1 MPSVKVT
8 ASEADFKL
16 AQKLAVVDGK
26 LYTEEACQ
34 NEQSAAPNQET
45 TLYYIE
51 SAAVNAVLEGEYT
64 VVADDDGVLT
74 LDIGQKR

>member
-1 MPSVKVT
+1 M
-8 ASEADFKL
+8 ASCTPRK
-16 AQKLAVVDGK
+16 
-26 LYTEEACQ
+26 
-34 NEQSAAPNQET
+34 AAPNQET

-51 SAAVNAVLEGEYT
+51 SAAVKAVLEGEYT

>member
-1 MPSVKVT
+1 M
-8 ASEADFKL
+8 ASCA
-16 AQKLAVVDGK
+16 
-26 LYTEEACQ
+26 TEEACQ

-51 SAAVNAVLEGEYT
+51 SAAVKAVLEGHT

-74 LDIGQKR
+74 LDISQKALIR